1 MLLTVSDSISSYAQF
16 MTVLI
21 IFIFVLAVTY
31 LATKWITG
39 YQKIKGRN
47 SNLEIVESFQLA
59 SNKYVQIIRVGQ
71 KYLAVAIGKDSVTML
86 TEIPEDQLIFSD
98 STEKDR
104 YSFKEILEKMQKKN
118 FLKEEDDRNK
128 DE

>member
-1 MLLTVSDSISSYAQF
+1 MILTVSDGISSYAQF
-16 MTVLI
+16 LTVLI
-21 IFIFVLAVTY
+21 IFVFVLGITY
-31 LATKWITG
+31 LATKWIAG

-47 SNLEIVESFQLA
+47 ANVEVVETFQLA
-59 SNKYVQIIRVGQ
+59 SNKYIQIIRVGQ

-86 TEIPEDQLIFSD
+86 VEIPEEQLILSD
-98 STEKDR
+98 STDSTQ
-104 YSFKEILEKMQKKN
+104 YSFKEMFEKMQKKN

>member
-1 MLLTVSDSISSYAQF
+1 MILTVSDSISSYAQF

-59 SNKYVQIIRVGQ
+59 SNKYIQIIRVGQ

-86 TEIPEDQLIFSD
+86 VEIPKDQLVFSD
-98 STEKDR
+98 DTEKDR